1 MTPLQVASVFA
12 LLSAPIMAN
21 RGWYRGRNAFR
32 PVMWDGRFIFLGGY
46 MDLTFQTQEG
56 IFNYRVCAI
65 ILHDNAILTTK
76 NDRTPYYFLPGGRVR
91 LHETAQEAIEREL
104 QEELG
109 IQATILRPLWLNQGF
124 FTEDVTK
131 ARFHELCIYYLIDIS
146 QTDLLSRG
154 ERFLRTEGD
163 KRYLYEWIPLDRL
176 QEEYLY
182 PLFIKDKIHD
192 LPEEFTILA
201 EYE

>member
-1 MTPLQVASVFA
+1 
-12 LLSAPIMAN
+12 
-21 RGWYRGRNAFR
+21 
-32 PVMWDGRFIFLGGY
+32 

>member
-1 MTPLQVASVFA
+1 M
-12 LLSAPIMAN
+12 
-21 RGWYRGRNAFR
+21 
-32 PVMWDGRFIFLGGY
+32 
-46 MDLTFQTQEG
+46 
-56 IFNYRVCAI
+56 
-65 ILHDNAILTTK
+65 
-76 NDRTPYYFLPGGRVR
+76 
-91 LHETAQEAIEREL
+91 

-182 PLFIKDKIHD
+182 PLFIKNKIHD
-192 LPEEFTILA
+192 LPEHLTILA